1 MALWEDVWESDVTK
15 VVAIGAGAALLIPNL
30 LPAVLRASKPVV
42 KAAIKGG
49 LLVYAK
55 GREAFAEAGEVA
67 EDIYA
72 EARSE
77 LSGGQ
82 QPRQEGGGGNGG
94 GPPPEAQPAG

>member
-1 MALWEDVWESDVTK
+1 MALWEDVWESDLTK
-15 VVAIGAGAALLIPNL
+15 VVAIGAAAALVLPNL
-30 LPAVLRASKPVV
+30 LPAVLRAGKPVV

-49 LLVYAK
+49 LLVYIK

-77 LSGGQ
+77 LDRGQ
-82 QPRQEGGGGNGG
+82 QPRQEGEGGNGG
-94 GPPPEAQPAG
+94 GAAPEAQPAG

>member
-15 VVAIGAGAALLIPNL
+15 VVAIGAGAALVLPNL

-77 LSGGQ
+77 LESGQ
-82 QPRQEGGGGNGG
+82 QPKQEGEGGH
-94 GPPPEAQPAG
+94 GPAPEAQSAG

>member
-1 MALWEDVWESDVTK
+1 MALWEDVLESDVTK

-30 LPAVLRASKPVV
+30 LPAVLRAGKPVV

-49 LLVYAK
+49 LLVYEK

-77 LSGGQ
+77 LDRGK
-82 QPRQEGGGGNGG
+82 QPRQEGEGGNG
-94 GPPPEAQPAG
+94 PAPETQPAA

>member
-1 MALWEDVWESDVTK
+1 MALWEDVLESDVTK

-30 LPAVLRASKPVV
+30 LPAVLRAGKPVV

-77 LSGGQ
+77 LDRGK
-82 QPRQEGGGGNGG
+82 QPVQGEGGNGD
-94 GPPPEAQPAG
+94 GPAPEAQPAG